1 MEYKKIDELS
11 ISECCAE
18 LNIESQQ
25 LPTILENISG
35 PQEIVDRLK
44 SLVDAD
50 MSAFKSCSTIEQF
63 EKYLELWIDGL
74 HRSEASQRVAQLK
87 AQAEELAFYKTNQNS
102 ISGLEGYIKKYP
114 NGRFIQEAKGS
125 LANKKKAKKI
135 RNIILLIITIVI
147 AIVVCFINYFPVSY
161 LDVSGDISLGKRG
174 GNKTINFSTDAN
186 DVNIDL
192 QETSNWID
200 VNRDGGTLSISV
212 VPNTDDERSAY
223 ITINAY
229 SSFFGKQFNCISKT
243 IKVSQNSGLPTYLET
258 NTSEIC
264 FDKYGNCT
272 SNQITATTDGCDLQV
287 STSASW
293 FSVSKDITEDGDN
306 MVASIALTTGTNNEG
321 SKTGEVVIS
330 CNDYVKRVKV
340 SQASGLATYFRV
352 EKTSLNMSEEGA
364 GEGKCYP
371 IDVYTDGTSWS
382 VYSSPSWLTAYAD
395 LEDKRLEI
403 KVPAN
408 TGKIKSGTITI
419 KSNNGDLRDISVSQD
434 GDPTNF
440 GAAKSS
446 IKFGTSSDY
455 EYVTIYNDS
464 RKQPSISEYESWIS
478 TSVIDKNR
486 IKISCN
492 RNYDDPPRSGTVYVS
507 CGDEQVSITVKQD
520 GWSKCRRCGG
530 DGEIS
535 CPKNGQMNLPYWS
548 FQYENGTHYYV
559 EWPMAIGMAAHMK
572 RYERCNTCGGSGYI
586 ECPDCDGEGKS
597 YKSY

>member
-18 LNIESQQ
+18 LNIESHQ

-35 PQEIVDRLK
+35 PLEIVDRLK

-74 HRSEASQRVAQLK
+74 HRSEAAQRVAQLK

-102 ISGLEGYIKKYP
+102 ISGLESYIKKYP

-125 LANKKKAKKI
+125 LANKKKARKI
-135 RNIILLIITIVI
+135 RNIILLIIAIVI
-147 AIVVCFINYFPVSY
+147 AIVVCLINYFPVSY
-161 LDVSGDISLGKRG
+161 LDVSGDVSLGKRG
-174 GNKTINFSTDAN
+174 GNKTISISTDAN
-186 DVNIDL
+186 DINIDV
-192 QETSNWID
+192 QESSNWID
-200 VNRDGGTLSISV
+200 VNRDGGTLSINV

-223 ITINAY
+223 ITVNTY
-229 SSFFGKQFNCISKT
+229 SSFFGKKFNCISKT
-243 IKVSQNSGLPTYLET
+243 IKVNQSSGLPTYLKT
-258 NTSEIC
+258 NTSEIS
-264 FDKYGNCT
+264 FDKYGNCS

-293 FSVSKDITEDGDN
+293 LSVSKNITEDGDN
-306 MVASIALTTGTNNEG
+306 MVASIVLTTGTNNEG
-321 SKTGEVVIS
+321 SKTGEVVIR
-330 CNDYVKRVKV
+330 CNDYVEKVKV

-352 EKTSLNMSEEGA
+352 EKTSLTMAEEGS
-364 GEGKCYP
+364 GEGMCYP
-371 IDVYTDGTSWS
+371 INIYTDGTSWS
-382 VYSSPSWLTAYAD
+382 VKSAPDWLTANATSS
-395 LEDKRLEI
+395 RLE
-403 KVPAN
+403 VSVGAN
-408 TGKIKSGTITI
+408 TGKIKSGTITVM
-419 KSNNGDLRDISVSQD
+419 SNNGDLRDISVSQN

-440 GAAKSS
+440 GTAKSS

-464 RKQPSISEYESWIS
+464 HKQPSISEYESWIS

-492 RNYDDPPRSGTVYVS
+492 RNYDDPPKSGTVYVS
-507 CGDEQVSITVKQD
+507 CGDEQISITVKQD

-530 DGEIS
+530 EGEIS
-535 CPKNGQMNLPYWS
+535 CPKKGQMNLPYWS
-548 FQYENGTHYYV
+548 FQYKNGTHYYV

-572 RYERCNTCGGSGYI
+572 RYERCNTCGGSGHI